1 MNESKR
7 IAKNTIILYI
17 RMLFVMAITIYTSR
31 VVLEILGIED
41 YGVQNAV
48 GGIVGMFSLISG
60 SMSNSVMRFIT
71 YELGKGNKT
80 RLANVFISS
89 VNVMLILAILVFIIG
104 ELLGVWFLNH
114 KMSIPEDRMVAANW
128 VFHLSLLTFA
138 INIMSVPYN
147 ATIVAYERMN
157 IYAFISVLEVILKL
171 VIVYLLTLSNIDRLI
186 LYSIL
191 LFSIAVLIRLIYWIY
206 CRKSFKEC
214 EYKFVYDRDLLKKMA
229 SFAGWNFFGQST
241 AVISNQGVN
250 ILMNLFF
257 GVLVNAARGISGHVQ
272 SAVMQFVNSFTVAL
286 NPQITKSYASGDFQY
301 MHKLIYS
308 GAKIS
313 YYLTLLITIPLFIE
327 AETVLKLW
335 LGTVPDYSV
344 TFVQLTLVFVSI
356 SVITGTLIP
365 SLHATGKIKK
375 YMVIIGF
382 SEIVI
387 FSICLLAYKLGFSP
401 ESSYH
406 IYNISYICLIFVRLF
421 LIKDLIHISIREYC
435 QKVLFRIALVTI
447 CAFTISTFVINL
459 LEATSIRLV
468 YSLILCTCISCVS
481 EYLLGF
487 DIEEKQIIKKFLY
500 RKFNNKQNGK

>member
-1 MNESKR
+1 MF
-7 IAKNTIILYI
+7 
-17 RMLFVMAITIYTSR
+17 FVMAITIYTSR

-80 RLANVFISS
+80 RLANVFITS
-89 VNVMLILAILVFIIG
+89 VNVMLILAILVLIIG
-104 ELLGVWFLNH
+104 ELLGLWFLNH
-114 KMSIPEDRMVAANW
+114 RMSIPEDRMVAANW

-191 LFSIAVLIRLIYWIY
+191 LFSVAVLIRLIYWIY

-214 EYKFVYDRDLLKKMA
+214 EYQFVYDKDLLKKMA

-250 ILMNLFF
+250 LLMNLFF

-286 NPQITKSYASGDFQY
+286 NPQITKSYASGDFPY
-301 MHKLIYS
+301 I
-308 GAKIS
+308 A
-313 YYLTLLITIPLFIE
+313 
-327 AETVLKLW
+327 
-335 LGTVPDYSV
+335 
-344 TFVQLTLVFVSI
+344 VQ
-356 SVITGTLIP
+356 
-365 SLHATGKIKK
+365 
-375 YMVIIGF
+375 
-382 SEIVI
+382 
-387 FSICLLAYKLGFSP
+387 
-401 ESSYH
+401 
-406 IYNISYICLIFVRLF
+406 R
-421 LIKDLIHISIREYC
+421 
-435 QKVLFRIALVTI
+435 FRI
-447 CAFTISTFVINL
+447 F
-459 LEATSIRLV
+459 
-468 YSLILCTCISCVS
+468 
-481 EYLLGF
+481 
-487 DIEEKQIIKKFLY
+487 
-500 RKFNNKQNGK
+500 